1 MKITILDFSTAE
13 VFIFPYDENIYNNAE
28 DFFDSEYCTE
38 KGIRE
43 TNCQYMVSDHLTLQ
57 II

>member
-13 VFIFPYDENIYNNAE
+13 VFIFPYDADIYDDAE
-28 DFFDSEYCTE
+28 DFFDSPYAEEY
-38 KGIRE
+38 GLRE
-43 TNCQYMVSDHLTLQ
+43 SNCQYMVSEQLSLK